1 MGSNFLV
8 LGFYTFTSLFNSSR
22 KTTVTTVTL
31 RKQFVCYD
39 NAKSLSK
46 NKCDKSSKFNQSI
59 RELQYCYIGPF
70 TLSCSG
76 ECSTN
81 AVRVVCLHC
90 SRLVAAMR
98 VSLLL
103 WQLSATCQV
112 GGNNSKHSHS
122 RLSSICNKYNKSLSR
137 SQNRLLK
144 RQQNIFSGI
153 KRRVVRANNSNMGII
168 TVPTAER
175 TTAVTARI
183 TTASTAETNTASTA
197 KTTTASID
205 KTTAAST
212 FETTTLTIASIII

>member
-81 AVRVVCLHC
+81 VCCSRRLPSLFSPLWPLCVCLFCFGSYRQHAKLAVITQSTRIHDC
-90 SRLVAAMR
+90 PQFATSIINLFLAVKIDYSNDNKTSLVA
-98 VSLLL
+98 
-103 WQLSATCQV
+103 
-112 GGNNSKHSHS
+112 
-122 RLSSICNKYNKSLSR
+122 
-137 SQNRLLK
+137 
-144 RQQNIFSGI
+144 
-153 KRRVVRANNSNMGII
+153 
-168 TVPTAER
+168 
-175 TTAVTARI
+175 
-183 TTASTAETNTASTA
+183 
-197 KTTTASID
+197 
-205 KTTAAST
+205 
-212 FETTTLTIASIII
+212 